1 MEKRI
6 VQLADQIFEQISGPW
21 NDQREIE
28 ILIGLHSISLHKT
41 RPTAQTIMDEI
52 EELSNDR
59 HEAEHPRHNEV
70 ALDLVD
76 LKAKSLVNSLFY
88 SNNVNIIWT

>member
-6 VQLADQIFEQISGPW
+6 VQLADQIFEQISDPW
-21 NDQREIE
+21 SDQREIE
-28 ILIGLHSISLHKT
+28 ILIGLHSMPLHKT
-41 RPTAQTIMDEI
+41 HPTAQTIMDKI

-59 HEAEHPRHNEV
+59 HEAENPRHNEV

-76 LKAKSLVNSLFY
+76 LKAKNLVNSLFAA
-88 SNNVNIIWT
+88 NNVNIIWT